1 MTKKCYL
8 IIPDLA
14 VFYTDKNCSQKIA
27 TTIKNALSH
36 RDLIICSTM
45 EEAKEAG
52 GIISN
57 KQLSRAGIIELEIA
71 DDEILSDQQLLNFC
85 DIILSLPTIE
95 EKEDRLSSVIKTV
108 YIKGFQLP
116 FIELRT
122 EKREALQVA
131 SLIANLKDDSQLL
144 LSQPALLYLR
154 QIHNKLLFLL
164 LTDYQFFL
172 NFENWRQYNA
182 REAQGN
188 GCVFDLFHGI
198 TALCE
203 RITALSKMS
212 VTNLEDIKELQ
223 KLLSD
228 SIFSGSTEK
237 RGGVFREGYNSFPL
251 VADAI
256 TVDGINELLLRIRS
270 DNQADGFRIG
280 RFTRSNIISQF
291 CSAMSGII
299 REAQPWKKFK
309 DEDGVTP
316 EVLHELKALEQKA
329 ITEISK
335 KQEKYASEDI
345 AVIVNN
351 FLQDFKPHEEVS
363 SSNFWGSLLY
373 YYGDLAS
380 TFRRNSPKLELQF
393 DHQYSRDHALASAG
407 NIAASSVN
415 ILDYTDDQL
424 ADLAKEIYEVITQ
437 GTEMI
442 HLFSPEPKLA
452 EKWAN
457 QAVNNYNCAIT
468 QAQSVE
474 ETIRIID
481 DLVHELEILHLFHDV
496 NCRTNYLLMNFLF
509 LSKSIKWSTEFNP
522 NRLDA
527 YSSQERVRQHKL
539 GILRTDSIINNQIEL
554 VERNERIDQI
564 YVFNKAGGQSLDYS
578 DKELSEVEKDNQYVQ
593 ISQQFVEKLDKF
605 KKTFENSLDER
616 IKKYDVQSTGQGTTS
631 FFNSV
636 PKECTGFAK
645 ALKQFREDYDSYTF
659 FTSVATLG
667 TVTEIAEDIKSLKDL
682 TGFDDTWL
690 SLRQNENK
698 AQTTTSFTPIYQTK

>member
-1 MTKKCYL
+1 MRGLIMTKKCYL

-228 SIFSGSTEK
+228 SIFPVQPKKGEEYFEK
-237 RGGVFREGYNSFPL
+237 V
-251 VADAI
+251 
-256 TVDGINELLLRIRS
+256 
-270 DNQADGFRIG
+270 
-280 RFTRSNIISQF
+280 II
-291 CSAMSGII
+291 
-299 REAQPWKKFK
+299 P
-309 DEDGVTP
+309 
-316 EVLHELKALEQKA
+316 
-329 ITEISK
+329 
-335 KQEKYASEDI
+335 
-345 AVIVNN
+345 
-351 FLQDFKPHEEVS
+351 FL
-363 SSNFWGSLLY
+363 
-373 YYGDLAS
+373 
-380 TFRRNSPKLELQF
+380 
-393 DHQYSRDHALASAG
+393 
-407 NIAASSVN
+407 
-415 ILDYTDDQL
+415 
-424 ADLAKEIYEVITQ
+424 
-437 GTEMI
+437 
-442 HLFSPEPKLA
+442 
-452 EKWAN
+452 
-457 QAVNNYNCAIT
+457 
-468 QAQSVE
+468 
-474 ETIRIID
+474 
-481 DLVHELEILHLFHDV
+481 
-496 NCRTNYLLMNFLF
+496 
-509 LSKSIKWSTEFNP
+509 
-522 NRLDA
+522 
-527 YSSQERVRQHKL
+527 
-539 GILRTDSIINNQIEL
+539 
-554 VERNERIDQI
+554 
-564 YVFNKAGGQSLDYS
+564 
-578 DKELSEVEKDNQYVQ
+578 
-593 ISQQFVEKLDKF
+593 
-605 KKTFENSLDER
+605 
-616 IKKYDVQSTGQGTTS
+616 
-631 FFNSV
+631 
-636 PKECTGFAK
+636 
-645 ALKQFREDYDSYTF
+645 
-659 FTSVATLG
+659 
-667 TVTEIAEDIKSLKDL
+667 
-682 TGFDDTWL
+682 
-690 SLRQNENK
+690 
-698 AQTTTSFTPIYQTK
+698 